1 MSERRRRVAP
11 FALVAAADVM
21 TCFIGILFVVLVQSK
36 AKVETEVKE
45 LEARKA
51 EVQAE
56 IVEQE
61 TEREEALRLMEA
73 DLKKKEEEI
82 KGQIAEQEAMLAQ
95 KQQNF
100 QDWDWLVDRLR
111 ASQGMSRK
119 PDVHLY
125 LRSRGIYRDGS
136 KNRMSDE
143 QILAFLKAQAA
154 LAPTRSDGT
163 ALVAVWQEN
172 GANDQYIR
180 LLDLEDKIP
189 GLDEEVVLYTV
200 ILPSGV
206 RAGPEQKGT
215 EPIEKK
221 KGGKR

>member
-1 MSERRRRVAP
+1 MSGRRRRVAP
-11 FALVAAADVM
+11 FALVAAADIM
-21 TCFIGILFVVLVQSK
+21 ACFIGILFVVLVQSK
-36 AKVETEVKE
+36 ARVETEVKD

-56 IVEQE
+56 IVQ
-61 TEREEALRLMEA
+61 REAEAE
-73 DLKKKEEEI
+73 KKEEEI
-82 KGQIAEQEAMLAQ
+82 KTQIAQSEAQLAQ

-100 QDWDWLVDRLR
+100 QDWDWLVHRLR
-111 ASQGMSRK
+111 VSKGMSRN
-119 PDVHLY
+119 PDTHLY

-136 KNRMSDE
+136 KKAMSNE
-143 QILAFLKAQAA
+143 QVLAFLTAESDD
-154 LAPTRSDGT
+154 APSRPEGK
-163 ALVAVWQEN
+163 ALVAAWQEN

-189 GLDEEVVLYTV
+189 GLDDQVVVYTI

-215 EPIEKK
+215 EPIRK
-221 KGGKR
+221 KGEKR